1 MKVIVI
7 GGGPAGMIAA
17 MASAQNGNDVTILEK
32 MEMLG
37 KKLLITGKG
46 RCNITS
52 SLPIDEFIKN
62 IPGNGMFMY
71 SSFNNFT
78 NEDIIKLLK
87 QEGVETKVERGNRV
101 FPVSDKS
108 QDVQKALIRI
118 LKKLNVNIITN
129 ARVKKILVNDVA
141 DCIKD
146 ERQESKNCEK
156 VNIENEIKQNHNL
169 KYENKKE
176 FANKNNSEMK
186 MLVKGVIANI
196 NGKDTKIAADK
207 VILATGGM
215 SYPGTGSTGDGY
227 KLAKELG
234 HTVTKIRAS
243 LVPLTVHSGRDLKI
257 CKSMQGL
264 SLKNVNIKIKDTSK
278 SKVIYEDFGEM
289 LFTHFG
295 VSGPTILSGSAHL
308 LRYKNVDELLKDRK
322 IVLSI
327 DLKPALSEEK
337 LDDRILRD
345 FNEEKNKDFKNSLDK
360 LLPKKMIDVIIEL
373 SEISPNKKVNEITK
387 KERLELVH
395 LLKNLEI
402 SISGFRPIEE
412 AIITSGGINIKEIN
426 PKTMESK
433 IVKGLYFAGEIIDVD
448 AYTGGVNLQSAYSTG
463 YTAGKE

>member
-1 MKVIVI
+1 MKVVVI

-108 QDVQKALIRI
+108 QDVQKAFLRI

-129 ARVKKILVNDVA
+129 TRVKKILVNDVA
-141 DCIKD
+141 NNIED
-146 ERQESKNCEK
+146 RQESKNDEK
-156 VNIENEIKQNHNL
+156 INIENKIKQNHNL

-176 FANKNNSEMK
+176 IANKNNSEMK

-264 SLKNVNIKIKDTSK
+264 SLKNVNIKIKDVSK
-278 SKVIYEDFGEM
+278 SKVIYEHFGEM

-433 IVKGLYFAGEIIDVD
+433 IVNGLYFAGEIIDVD
-448 AYTGGVNLQSAYSTG
+448 AYTGGFNLQIAYSTG
-463 YTAGKE
+463 YTAGK